1 MVTNICGVL
10 PNVYGASECNLLHV
24 ALLVP
29 AFLREL
35 LGFWKICA
43 LLWYDM
49 QDAHLFP
56 RPQFISDGEPG
67 CDSVTHTKGTMCGES
82 RCSV

>member
-1 MVTNICGVL
+1 MVTNVCGVL
-10 PNVYGASECNLLHV
+10 PNVYGSSECNLLYV

-29 AFLREL
+29 AFLRQL

-43 LLWYDM
+43 PLWYDM
-49 QDAHLFP
+49 PGAQLFP
-56 RPQFISDGEPG
+56 RPQFLSDGEPG
-67 CDSVTHTKGTMCGES
+67 CDSVTHTKGIMCGES

>member
-1 MVTNICGVL
+1 MVTNVCGVL
-10 PNVYGASECNLLHV
+10 PNVYGFSECNLVHF

-29 AFLREL
+29 ACLSGL

-43 LLWYDM
+43 PLSYDM
-49 QDAHLFP
+49 QGVQLFP
-56 RPQFISDGEPG
+56 WPQFISDGGPG
-67 CDSVTHTKGTMCGES
+67 CDSVTYTKGIMCGES